1 MQKISQQIK
10 HHWTF
15 RKMHLLHDINNFE
28 HNVRTVYAE
37 TITDYSPKNVR
48 PKSTGIR
55 IDKVGSEVR
64 GIVKLVVS
72 KGLYCE
78 KG

>member
-15 RKMHLLHDINNFE
+15 FKMHLLHDINYFV

-37 TITDYSPKNVR
+37 TITDYSPKNIR
-48 PKSTGIR
+48 PKSTGI
-55 IDKVGSEVR
+55 
-64 GIVKLVVS
+64 
-72 KGLYCE
+72 
-78 KG
+78 